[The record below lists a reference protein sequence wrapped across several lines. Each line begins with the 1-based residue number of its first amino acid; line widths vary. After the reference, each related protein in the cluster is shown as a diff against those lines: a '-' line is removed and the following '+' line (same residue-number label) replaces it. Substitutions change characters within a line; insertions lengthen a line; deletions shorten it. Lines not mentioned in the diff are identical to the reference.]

1 MTVTPIGNLLNAAGV
16 GSIAP
21 ATPSRTAATDTANST
36 GGVGNAFTDAL
47 DSLQQSQ
54 NSTDSLAQAAATGN
68 LTDIHNYTIA
78 ATETSL
84 ATELTVAVRD
94 RAVEAFQEIMRMQ
107 V

>member
-1 MTVTPIGNLLNAAGV
+1 MAVTPIGNLLNAAGV

-21 ATPSRTAATDTANST
+21 TTPTTTEATDTANST

-84 ATELTVAVRD
+84 TTELTVAVRD